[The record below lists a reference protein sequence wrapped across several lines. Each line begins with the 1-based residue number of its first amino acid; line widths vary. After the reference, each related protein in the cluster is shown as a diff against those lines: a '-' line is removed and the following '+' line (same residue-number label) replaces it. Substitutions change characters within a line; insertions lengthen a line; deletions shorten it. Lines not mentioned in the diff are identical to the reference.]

1 MKLRELHDKIEFE
14 STMRLFFKKDSACTP
29 FFKTDEIPE
38 FIMDREVISFWA
50 REEDELWITLEGYG
64 YR

>member
-14 STMRLFFKKDSACTP
+14 STIRLFFTKDSACTP
-29 FFKTDEIPE
+29 FFKTGEIPD
-38 FIMDREVISFWA
+38 FIMDKEVVSFWA
-50 REEDELWITLEGYG
+50 REEDELWIKLDGCG